1 MADDTRLAITI
12 EANTKSME
20 NALKRLEGTVSKSMA
35 TQTRSVKSLDSQL
48 KAMSATAVKA
58 AGLIAGAFSARLL
71 VGFVKSSIEAGA
83 AVGDLAIKLGIT
95 AEATQELTYAA
106 EQSGASVDALAPAFK
121 AMAALVVDVERGSK
135 AAKDQLAELGLTLA
149 DIRGKSPDQVF
160 ELFADRIGKIQDPL
174 QRTNELVKFFGK
186 QGADLG
192 QLAQT
197 GAGGIEALRQKARA
211 LGIVLSNETIARAK
225 EAGDK
230 ISDIGSAAHVAGIE
244 MGSKFLPAIDAIR
257 DLVTSSAFQQGLSD
271 TASALGQIIEFLA
284 KNPDLIKTLAAAAV
298 GYKFFGP
305 AGAAIGALGVNLAP
319 GSAGP
324 NGQDTI
330 VVDGERITIDEYRS
344 RFGNSGAAAGISP
357 SRSPGSQFD
366 DFGFTPSLQS
376 MPGLASAARGAAAA
390 ATGAGG
396 GGIKD
401 QTAEAERLKNA
412 IEDINNQLE
421 QSIALSKR
429 WNDALMDVGGAAF
442 DVFAGILDG
451 TKDAKTAILDFIKQ
465 LALAE
470 AKAAF
475 LHLLNPNSALGPIAT
490 LLGGQFPGLPGRASG
505 GPVMAGMPYMVGE
518 RGPELFI
525 PHSAGRIASRGGA
538 NGGAIEVHI
547 ISDASPLFVQN
558 VRVQST
564 DIAVKVTQRG
574 LAQYHRSQQRS
585 DLTGA
590 AGVGILR

>member
-1 MADDTRLAITI
+1 LATDIERLEVLI
-12 EANTKSME
+12 EANTAQFAKAMVKLQGDT
-20 NALKRLEGTVSKSMA
+20 NKALTAAS
-35 TQTRSVKSLDSQL
+35 RSV
-48 KAMSATAVKA
+48 
-58 AGLIAGAFSARLL
+58 AGFDARLRSL
-71 VGFVKSSIEAGA
+71 QATVGKVAGMFGVAFGVGVMTNFINSSVKAGA
-83 AVGDLAIKLGIT
+83 AVGDLAAKLAIT
-95 AEATQELTYAA
+95 AEATQQLTYAT

-121 AMAALVVDVERGSK
+121 TMAGILADAARGSK
-135 AAKDQLAELGLTLA
+135 SAKDQLAELGLTLA
-149 DIRGKSPDQVF
+149 DFKGKRPDQVF
-160 ELFADRIGKIQDPL
+160 EILLNQIGRLQDPFV
-174 QRTNELVKFFGK
+174 RTNELVKFFGK
-186 QGADLG
+186 SGADLA
-192 QLAQT
+192 QLADLG
-197 GAGGIEALRQKARA
+197 GAGIEKLRQKFVS
-211 LGIVLSNETIARAK
+211 LGIQLSNEEVAK
-225 EAGDK
+225 LKAAGDK
-230 ISDIGSAAHVAGIE
+230 LAEIGAAGKTAGERMAIA
-244 MGSKFLPAIDAIR
+244 FLPTIDKLDELIT
-257 DLVTSSAFQQGLSD
+257 DPKFQKGLAD
-271 TASALGQIIEFLA
+271 TAARIGEIVGFLVDHPQLIGILGG
-284 KNPDLIKTLAAAAV
+284 AAV
-298 GYKFFGP
+298 G
-305 AGAAIGALGVNLAP
+305 
-319 GSAGP
+319 
-324 NGQDTI
+324 
-330 VVDGERITIDEYRS
+330 S
-344 RFGNSGAAAGISP
+344 RFGPVGAGIGAVLGGAASGVPIVGPGNPAGGANPLPPGQRPPLSIGAAAGAAAGAPNVGQLVPKASGP
-357 SRSPGSQFD
+357 SF
-366 DFGFTPSLQS
+366 DFGFEPNLPAP
-376 MPGLASAARGAAAA
+376 PGP
-390 ATGAGG
+390 
-396 GGIKD
+396 GI
-401 QTAEAERLKNA
+401 TEANAERLHKA

-429 WNDALMDVGGAAF
+429 WTDALMDVGGAAF

-590 AGVGILR
+590 ASVGILR